1 MPIRPAIFL
10 LLGAFLCPAKEV
22 PLPPKI
28 RRQIE
33 LEIFEGKNNSNPAA
47 PQLVLPEGP
56 FAALFAGGIFPGK
69 FLGIDPA
76 KGIRWQHPAV
86 AEPFHLKPGTVGFLQ
101 LTPTANAAAPD
112 CEIRLVSGDQ
122 FTGKLISLDAKSLT
136 LDATH
141 CGRLVIPRQHISALL
156 PRSAE
161 GDALIQGFQNP
172 AEWVFTHG
180 EAEGGLLERLV
191 NKQGRWMIKNNAA
204 ICPGGNGA
212 LLGRKLPGNPQA
224 IRMDFDLRS
233 PQGNPQIGF
242 RFFTDNLTNHRAG
255 HSLDLT
261 FRKGKATAKR
271 QPIDRDAGQNGRIG
285 KSIPLPALGKRAAHI
300 TIHASLRPA
309 QLHLAINGQH
319 IGSWESEQPLE
330 KFGAGILF
338 VQRGKQPARI
348 ENLVIRKSSG
358 HSPIGRQLPKLPAGL
373 KQDHITF
380 TNGDHIE
387 GEIKEIKKGI
397 AICKSSFGDIKL
409 PLAKIRIAQLARKAI
424 LKHKRPEGAAV
435 ITLANQTQITGQLKI
450 ADAQTLNLTSPTLGK
465 ISIPLNA
472 IRTINFQTAKN
483 RIPGFP
489 DPNTKPKNKK
499 GNKRIDPMH
508 GLPLLPPPPDFNP

>member
-1 MPIRPAIFL
+1 MPVRLAICL

-22 PLPPKI
+22 PLPPEIK
-28 RRQIE
+28 RQLE
-33 LEIFEGKNNSNPAA
+33 LELFKDGRKNAPSG
-47 PQLVLPEGP
+47 PQLILPEGP
-56 FAALFAGGIFPGK
+56 FAALFEGGIFPGK

-101 LTPTANAAAPD
+101 LQPTAETAAPN

-122 FTGKLISLDAKSLT
+122 FIGKLISLDAKSLT
-136 LDATH
+136 LNATH
-141 CGRLVIPRQHISALL
+141 CGRLVIPREHISALL
-156 PRSAE
+156 PRSAD
-161 GDALIQGFQNP
+161 GAVLIQGFEKP
-172 AEWVFTHG
+172 ADWVFTNVD
-180 EAEGGLLERLV
+180 AKGGLLEKLV
-191 NKQGRWMIKNNAA
+191 NKQGRWMIKNKSA

-212 LLGRKLPGNPQA
+212 LLGRNLPGNPQA

-233 PQGNPQIGF
+233 PQGNPQIGIQ
-242 RFFTDNLTNHRAG
+242 FFTENLTNHRTG
-255 HSLDLT
+255 HCLDLT
-261 FRKGKATAKR
+261 FRKGKASAKR

-285 KSIPLPALGKRAAHI
+285 KSVSLPALGKRAAHI
-300 TIHASLRPA
+300 TVHASLRPT
-309 QLHLAINGQH
+309 QLHLTINGQH
-319 IGSWESEQPLE
+319 IGSWESDQPLE
-330 KFGAGILF
+330 QFGAGILF
-338 VQRGKQPARI
+338 IQRGQQPTRI
-348 ENLVIRKSSG
+348 ENLVVRKSNG
-358 HSPIGRQLPKLPAGL
+358 RTPIGRQLPQPPNAL

-380 TNGDHIE
+380 TNGDHID
-387 GEIKEIKKGI
+387 GKIKEIAKGI
-397 AICKSSFGDIKL
+397 AICKSNFGNIEL
-409 PLAKIRIAQLARKAI
+409 PLEKIQSAQFARKAV
-424 LKHKRPEGAAV
+424 LKFKRPEGAAV
-435 ITLANQTQITGQLKI
+435 VTLANQTQITGQLKI

-472 IRTINFQTAKN
+472 IRTINFQTAKK